1 MSVHLTMGS
10 FIQHKLKGKLT
21 TPFKINIKGTF
32 NLHYMV
38 FEILLQLFT
47 LKFNRLDIYIYIYTL
62 LSDQF
67 IIVYTANIH
76 TYINDSTNKHLYM
89 YYVKY
94 TWHYLWIKFITG

>member
-21 TPFKINIKGTF
+21 TPFKIDIKGTF

-47 LKFNRLDIYIYIYTL
+47 LKFNRLDIYITVRSIHYCTRYIL
-62 LSDQF
+62 LTF
-67 IIVYTANIH
+67 H
-76 TYINDSTNKHLYM
+76 TYMNDSTNKRLYM

>member
-1 MSVHLTMGS
+1 MGS
-10 FIQHKLKGKLT
+10 FIQHELGKLT
-21 TPFKINIKGTF
+21 TPFKIDIKGTF

-38 FEILLQLFT
+38 FQILLQLFT
-47 LKFNRLDIYIYIYTL
+47 LKFNRLDIYITVRSIH
-62 LSDQF
+62 

>member
-1 MSVHLTMGS
+1 
-10 FIQHKLKGKLT
+10 
-21 TPFKINIKGTF
+21 
-32 NLHYMV
+32 MV
-38 FEILLQLFT
+38 FEILLQVFT

-76 TYINDSTNKHLYM
+76 TYMNDSTNKRLYM

>member
-10 FIQHKLKGKLT
+10 FIQHELGKLT
-21 TPFKINIKGTF
+21 TPFKIDIKGTF

-67 IIVYTANIH
+67 IIVYTANI
-76 TYINDSTNKHLYM
+76 SHL
-89 YYVKY
+89 
-94 TWHYLWIKFITG
+94 HE

>member
-1 MSVHLTMGS
+1 M
-10 FIQHKLKGKLT
+10 

-38 FEILLQLFT
+38 FEILLQVFT

-67 IIVYTANIH
+67 IIVYTANI
-76 TYINDSTNKHLYM
+76 SHL
-89 YYVKY
+89 
-94 TWHYLWIKFITG
+94 HE